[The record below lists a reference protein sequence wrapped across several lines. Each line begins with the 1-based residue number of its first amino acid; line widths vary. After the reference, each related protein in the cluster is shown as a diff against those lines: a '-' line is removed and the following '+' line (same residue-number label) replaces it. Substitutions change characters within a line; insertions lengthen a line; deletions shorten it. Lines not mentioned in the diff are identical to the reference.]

1 MKIQNKSLF
10 AGNSLFGK
18 QEMDIRDRVAMK
30 KQLYQKEGM
39 HVVTSANKSEKRIDK
54 NIDDMREHVRL
65 LQEENDEAN
74 AQLNEIWQ
82 QMNQVKEDYGVEDD
96 SQEQRDLELLE
107 KLYDTQK
114 KGGSVFDLSEEEQER
129 LKNMG
134 EMTEYQ
140 QLSME
145 LYEQGDYYK
154 TTIDENELKMA
165 GETYAVRKIKIER
178 LKSHAMVDAEKAK
191 EELLAAASKEAM
203 SMMVEDAKSQIDEKA
218 EEVKEAAEDRKEKEE
233 EEEKRIEAAKED
245 KTQAEAV
252 TENIRENI
260 SNMTEQVLTSDEVT
274 RDIEDE
280 IKKIMAEE
288 KLLEEDLKGLTVNT
302 GV

>member
-30 KQLYQKEGM
+30 KQLYQKEAM

-96 SQEQRDLELLE
+96 SQEQKDLELLE
-107 KLYDTQK
+107 KLYDTQE

-218 EEVKEAAEDRKEKEE
+218 EEVKKAAEDRKEKEE

-260 SNMTEQVLTSDEVT
+260 SNMTEQVLTSDEIT